1 MTGEGGRR
9 VRRAV
14 ALLVVMLMSAFSGG
28 WATPVVGLGG
38 ELGVTPATAFAAPAR
53 VDAPA
58 RRLTFGFVGDIHTHR
73 GVNRSADRPDGTFD
87 YSGIFG
93 RITPMLS
100 WFDVALCHMEQPLS
114 VPGTPVYVASP
125 QLSASRELARDLAVA
140 GFDRCGTASNHAVDR
155 VVEGLEHTLDAMD
168 AAGLG
173 HAGTARTPEERGPS
187 LFVVSG
193 VLVAHIAYTFVAG
206 YLPPGESWRVNVTN
220 TAKIIADARAARE
233 AGAQIVILDMEWG
246 VDKIIQPTYEQRM
259 VANAVTASGDIDLII
274 RHRAHVLQP
283 ISQVNGTWVVWGL
296 GSIVSDNP
304 SSSSWPAESQDAAVV
319 MVDVT
324 VDGDTVTVGRPL
336 VYPTWCDKQNGHVI
350 YPVSAADDPS
360 IPLAKRVALSA
371 SRERSRAIVGDF
383 FAPGVG

>member
-53 VDAPA
+53 VDAPT

-73 GVNRSADRPDGTFD
+73 GVNRSADRLDGTFD
-87 YSGIFG
+87 YSAILG
-93 RITPMLS
+93 RIAPLLS
-100 WFDVALCHMEQPLS
+100 WFDVALCHMEQPLA
-114 VPGTPVYVASP
+114 VPGTPVYVAPP
-125 QLSASRELARDLAVA
+125 QLSASRELARDLAAA

-155 VVEGLEHTLDAMD
+155 GVEGLEHTLDAMD

-187 LFVVSG
+187 LFVVNG

-220 TAKIIADARAARE
+220 TAKINADARAARE

-246 VDKIIQPTYEQRM
+246 VDKIIQPTYEQKM

-274 RHRAHVLQP
+274 GHQAHVLQP

-324 VDGDTVTVGRPL
+324 VDGATVTVGRPL

-360 IPLAKRVALSA
+360 VPLAKRVALSA